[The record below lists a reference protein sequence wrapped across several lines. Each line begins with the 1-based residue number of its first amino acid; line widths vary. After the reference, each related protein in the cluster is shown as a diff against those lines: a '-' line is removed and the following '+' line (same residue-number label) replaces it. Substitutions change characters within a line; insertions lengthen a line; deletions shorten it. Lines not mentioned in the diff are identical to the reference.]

1 MWGLMGIKGIFTDV
15 SGDGVLGSDG
25 DATGTVTIAAASI
38 DTKNAKRD
46 THLKSKDF
54 LSVEDHPDMVVT
66 VSSIRAGAD
75 KVTVEGTLTAVDKTV
90 PLSFPATLAVT
101 GSTAVL
107 DASITIDRSELGLT
121 WNQMGMVSMKNDITV
136 HFVFTHV

>member
-1 MWGLMGIKGIFTDV
+1 
-15 SGDGVLGSDG
+15 
-25 DATGTVTIAAASI
+25 
-38 DTKNAKRD
+38 
-46 THLKSKDF
+46 
-54 LSVEDHPDMVVT
+54 MVVT

-90 PLSFPATLAVT
+90 ALSFPATLAIT